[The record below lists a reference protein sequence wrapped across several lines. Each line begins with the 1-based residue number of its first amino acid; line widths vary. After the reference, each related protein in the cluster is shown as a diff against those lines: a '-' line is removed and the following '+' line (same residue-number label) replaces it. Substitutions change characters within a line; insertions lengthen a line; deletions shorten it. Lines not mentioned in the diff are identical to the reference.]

1 MTALFASPVK
11 TNLKKRIEAR
21 AKAAGVEPKTAEVKS
36 VGKKEEMGAAAG
48 GLQEVERDAGDGETA
63 SRRGSRAKEDR
74 MGPLGLPNDPEGD
87 FEEIVKEVREEIEMR
102 QRKGFG
108 RTRTTPVMKSPGM

>member
-11 TNLKKRIEAR
+11 TNLKTMIEAR
-21 AKAAGVEPKTAEVKS
+21 AQAAGVEPKQAAVKDVSKEGKMEV
-36 VGKKEEMGAAAG
+36 AAG
-48 GLQEVERDAGDGETA
+48 GLGEVELNRRE
-63 SRRGSRAKEDR
+63 SRRESQN

-87 FEEIVKEVREEIEMR
+87 FEEIVREVREEIEMR

-108 RTRTTPVMKSPGM
+108 RTKTAPMMGSRGM